1 MAFYRIPLNL
11 GHLAEQFSGLITLE
25 DEIPRAC
32 FRKQDPPQVAFGPII
47 LNSLPRPIYI
57 VFVFSVRGGKRE
69 AAMSSDRTCVRLR
82 VDVGEDPLHPE
93 GSC

>member
-1 MAFYRIPLNL
+1 M
-11 GHLAEQFSGLITLE
+11 
-25 DEIPRAC
+25 C

-69 AAMSSDRTCVRLR
+69 AAMSSDRACVRLR
-82 VDVGEDPLHPE
+82 VDAGEDPLHPE